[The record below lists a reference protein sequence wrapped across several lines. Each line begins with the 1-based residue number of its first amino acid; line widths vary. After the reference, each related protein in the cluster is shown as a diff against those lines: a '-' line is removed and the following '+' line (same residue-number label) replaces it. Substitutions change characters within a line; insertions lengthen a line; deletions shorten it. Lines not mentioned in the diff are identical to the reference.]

1 MREKQMKKIIVS
13 LIIEFCIIIGLFS
26 PFSFADNNV
35 PLAGDKSLVEL
46 STGGKNLLIKFSIE
60 KGFLQIF
67 PVEVYCDGCKL
78 GTFSKSG
85 PHLMVIQSNK
95 AKHILQVY
103 RESNH
108 KVNLIQDF
116 MFTREST
123 MSITIKNHVDSI
135 SVENYTLSTGIRED
149 ITNLSP
155 ILVDQYYFFTDL
167 YMGRTI
173 STKRGHVEEFYFFDP
188 THNIMVKVT
197 ETTSSGHP
205 DEYDFKP
212 YKISIDS
219 DGKIRTISDGKKS
232 DTYYKV
238 SKGDLYYCTKDGKQL
253 EKFGRWMV
261 ESELDLLEK
270 IGFYEQYPTVDS
282 ID

>member
-1 MREKQMKKIIVS
+1 MRDKRMKNPMVSMIIM
-13 LIIEFCIIIGLFS
+13 FCMIIGLFL
-26 PFSFADNNV
+26 PISFADNDGSQTNNASLRE
-35 PLAGDKSLVEL
+35 LA
-46 STGGKNLLIKFSIE
+46 TGGKKLLIELSIE
-60 KGFLQIF
+60 KNFFSISS
-67 PVEVYCDGCKL
+67 VEVYCDGCKL

-85 PHLMVIQSNK
+85 PHQMVIQSNK
-95 AKHILQVY
+95 AKHYLQIY

-108 KVNLIQDF
+108 KVNQLKEF
-116 MFTREST
+116 MFTRDST
-123 MSITIKNHVDSI
+123 MSIRIKNHMDSI
-135 SVENYTLSTGIRED
+135 SLENYTLSTGIRED

-155 ILVDQYYFFTDL
+155 FLVDQYYFFTEL
-167 YMGRTI
+167 YMGKTI

-188 THNIMVKVT
+188 THNIMVNVT

-205 DEYDFKP
+205 DKYDFKP

-219 DGKIRTISDGKKS
+219 AGKIRTITDGKMS
-232 DTYYKV
+232 DSYYTV
-238 SKGDLYYCTKDGKQL
+238 SKGYLNYCTKDGKQL
-253 EKFGRWMV
+253 EKFRRWMV